1 MATRPP
7 ARAAWLLVGLW
18 AAVILLFSV
27 TAPLPGTGII
37 PDKVVHV
44 AAYALLAFLLR
55 RGLLASPVA
64 APAVVAVLAA
74 VAYGALVEG
83 IQSILPWRRAEW
95 WDLGGNAL
103 GAVMAVVA
111 GGRRAGWRIRGWVR
125 PTRAFGAPPPAP

>member
-44 AAYALLAFLLR
+44 AAYAVLAFLLR

-64 APAVVAVLAA
+64 AVLAA

-95 WDLGGNAL
+95 WDLGANTL
-103 GAVMAVVA
+103 GAVIAVVA
-111 GGRRAGWRIRGWVR
+111 GGRRAG
-125 PTRAFGAPPPAP
+125 